1 MRSVPFEAGFF
12 LLLVGGVLALALLAL
27 PPVTGALCVLLALF
41 PGMVLFRV
49 RTWPDR
55 AFYLTAAGQPA
66 VVACGSTGVGAGL
79 FAALMLAGMAAGT
92 LGFGATR
99 EDLQDLL
106 LLAGLLILL
115 ALAVRLASHVLLLLL
130 VFGAGLGLL
139 AGVLAIREY
148 RFSKE
153 CAAGGEP

>member
-1 MRSVPFEAGFF
+1 MRSVPIEAGFF
-12 LLLVGGVLALALLAL
+12 LLLVTGVLALSFRSFPAGTGVLCTFLALL
-27 PPVTGALCVLLALF
+27 
-41 PGMVLFRV
+41 PGIVLFLV

-66 VVACGSTGVGAGL
+66 VIACGITGAGAGL
-79 FAALMLAGMAAGT
+79 FAALMLAGMVAGT

-115 ALAVRLASHVLLLLL
+115 ALAVRLTSHVLLLLL
-130 VFGAGLGLL
+130 VLGAGLGLL

-148 RFSKE
+148 RFIREYS
-153 CAAGGEP
+153 AGGSP